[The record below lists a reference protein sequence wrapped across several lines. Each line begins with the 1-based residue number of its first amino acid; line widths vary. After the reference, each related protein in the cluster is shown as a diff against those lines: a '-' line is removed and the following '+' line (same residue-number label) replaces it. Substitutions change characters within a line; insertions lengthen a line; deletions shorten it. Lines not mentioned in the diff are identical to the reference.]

1 MNPKIISRINKLMAL
16 TSSSNENESA
26 KAAEMALK
34 LMEENGISSK
44 DLDMANLEND
54 LGPID
59 NEVLKAKTKMNIWEK
74 QLSNVIAKYFD
85 CVAFTKKKSHPTHYG
100 WYVYSIG
107 FVGHEAN
114 RITAITMYEWLR
126 KAIAKEA
133 NQKFT
138 SNAYRNSFCIGCVQA
153 IMEKYDTEKKSDYN
167 ETGLVIYDEVQ
178 NWIDNHMNMGK
189 SKSRM
194 PSVYSAAYAS
204 GKAAGNN
211 YSLNRQFGLKA
222 IGC

>member
-34 LMEENGISSK
+34 LMEENGISAK

-59 NEVLKAKTKMNIWEK
+59 NEVLKHKTKLPIWEK
-74 QLSNVIAKYFD
+74 QLALVIAKYFD
-85 CVAFTKKKSHPTHYG
+85 CVSYTQKKSHPTHYG
-100 WYVYSIG
+100 WWVYGVG

-114 RITAITMYEWLR
+114 RITAITMFEWLR

-138 SNAYRNSFCIGCVQA
+138 TNAYRNSFCIGCVQA
-153 IMEKYDTEKKSDYN
+153 IMDKYNTEKKADYN

-178 NWIDNHMNMGK
+178 SWIDNHMSMGK
-189 SKSRM
+189 SKSRV
-194 PSVYSAAYAS
+194 PSVYSRAYAS
-204 GKAAGNN
+204 GREAGNN